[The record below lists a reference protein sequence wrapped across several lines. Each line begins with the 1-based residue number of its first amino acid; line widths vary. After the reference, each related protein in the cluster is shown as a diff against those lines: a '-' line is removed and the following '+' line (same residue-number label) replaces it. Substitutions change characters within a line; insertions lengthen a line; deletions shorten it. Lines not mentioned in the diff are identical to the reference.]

1 VTRARVAWALAAVT
15 LLLIVSDVLLTSS
28 YQSLLSEKSVAIHG
42 FPFVEGGVLG
52 SAVLGAVIVSR
63 YDRHPIGWLLVMIGF
78 VSSISLVTEAYSFA
92 QSEGSASGSDSL
104 GHVAGWIS
112 ALTGGQVSIAAL
124 AVMFLVAPD
133 GHLLTRRWRYAVWL
147 AVGGALLCVI
157 GLFFMPPTEFDLDT
171 DGYDISPIGGVLM
184 TVGFLL
190 IIAGLVASLVSMVR
204 RFALSKGEQRQQL
217 RFVAAAVMLVALGVT
232 AFAIVQIINGGHQT
246 YAAAIPLF
254 ASYFCL
260 PILLAIAVLRYRLYD
275 IEVIINRAVVLAIA
289 TAFAGIGYVGI
300 VVAVGRLVDAKT
312 TGFWVSL
319 VATALV
325 ALAFQPARRGIV
337 HLANRLAYGPRAAP
351 YVALAQFSSRLVET
365 PSPETLLAAVAEASG
380 RAVSASRVTARLDLA
395 DTVAHQVDWPSAGT
409 HEPDAS
415 EVKVR
420 SEGAELGAITVS
432 VPRGRSLRA
441 ADERLLR
448 DLADQ
453 AALAFRNTAMETQLA
468 QHVADLD
475 RTTKLLEASRARVIE
490 ADDAARR
497 ALEAAIARD
506 VLPHLVGL
514 PRELGRI
521 RRQGSSQGS
530 KTVLDGLVAETNASL
545 ESLRE
550 LTRGLFPTQLSR
562 TGVAPALRSHLAR
575 AGLDGMLVVDDQAA
589 VRRFPARVEAAVYF
603 SAVEAVRSSAEPRTI
618 ELTVEGDDLVLRVSG
633 VSGPQ
638 VDLNAVID
646 RVEAAG
652 GAAAANG
659 DLTIRI
665 PVGVGPSAS

>member
-1 VTRARVAWALAAVT
+1 MTRPRVAWALAAVSVVF
-15 LLLIVSDVLLTSS
+15 LVADVIVTAS

-52 SAVLGAVIVSR
+52 SAILGAVIVSR

-78 VSSISLVTEAYSFA
+78 VSSISLVTETYSFA
-92 QSEGSASGSDSL
+92 QSEGSASGPDSV
-104 GHVAGWIS
+104 GHVAGWVS
-112 ALTGGQVSIAAL
+112 ALTGGQVSIAGL

-133 GHLLTRRWRYAVWL
+133 GQLLTRRWRYAVWL
-147 AVGGALLCVI
+147 TVCGALLCVV

-171 DGYDISPIGGVLM
+171 DGYDISPVGGALM
-184 TVGFLL
+184 TGGFLL
-190 IIAGLVASLVSMVR
+190 IIAGLIASLVSMVR
-204 RFALSKGEQRQQL
+204 RFALSKGVQRQQL
-217 RFVAAAVMLVALGVT
+217 RFVAAAVIVVALGVT
-232 AFAIVQIINGGHQT
+232 LFAVVQLINGGHQT

-289 TAFAGIGYVGI
+289 TAFAGIGYVGV

-337 HLANRLAYGPRAAP
+337 RLANRLAYGPRAAP
-351 YVALAQFSSRLVET
+351 YVALAEFSGRLVNT

-380 RAVSASRVTARLDLA
+380 RAVSASRVSVRLDLA
-395 DTVAHQVDWPSAGT
+395 DTVARQVDWPSAGP
-409 HEPDAS
+409 HEPDAT
-415 EVKVR
+415 EVEVR
-420 SEGAELGAITVS
+420 SDGASLGAITVS
-432 VPRGRSLRA
+432 VPKGRRLRA

-453 AALAFRNTAMETQLA
+453 TALAFRNTAMETQLA

-475 RTTKLLEASRARVIE
+475 HTTTLLEASRARVIE

-497 ALEAAIARD
+497 ALEAAIARE

-514 PRELGRI
+514 PSQLARI
-521 RRQGSSQGS
+521 RQRGPSQES
-530 KTVLDGLVAETNASL
+530 KAELDGLVAETNASL

-562 TGVAPALRSHLAR
+562 AGVGPALRSHLAR
-575 AGLDGMLVVDDQAA
+575 AGLDGMLVLDDDAA
-589 VRRFPARVEAAVYF
+589 GRRFPARVEAAVYF
-603 SAVEAVRSSAEPRTI
+603 CAVEAVRSSAQPRTI
-618 ELTVEGDDLVLRVSG
+618 ELTLDGDDLVLRVSG
-633 VSGPQ
+633 VSAPE
-638 VDLNAVID
+638 VDLNAVLD

-665 PVGVGPSAS
+665 PVGAAVS